1 VSFYPIPILK
11 TDPNP
16 MTLTNTGISTNSV
29 VIAAILVSIT
39 VGTAHAQQRKLPVWK
54 QRRSALDKSLVVDE
68 LRIHYTLNGE
78 DALPDAVDANKNSIP
93 DRIDNI
99 AIQMTTARYIYNEIL
114 KLRPPLESPRYKG
127 DAKFIDINVG
137 KIPFSPGEGK
147 TNGSAGDAAVNYY
160 RPADPEDGVR
170 VLSID
175 LMNTLPAK
183 NVSPAHELFHLYQ
196 YGYSMFK
203 AAWFTEGTARW
214 IQYML
219 DEGSGQPKGVPLTK
233 AELDKLFTM
242 KYEAEGFWSTL
253 GQASDPRGQ
262 LRIPLKF
269 RRLRYV
275 GSNEPVIRDT
285 KSHGSLFVKQLLE
298 AMDAADDKTREDRN
312 LDPLFWKEDEQRSA
326 ENNPYMWS
334 AVIEVARKYSLRS
347 PAVKKIVQQLS
358 R

>member
-1 VSFYPIPILK
+1 MSR
-11 TDPNP
+11 TQ
-16 MTLTNTGISTNSV
+16 STASKNSI
-29 VIAAILVSIT
+29 VITTILVAAT
-39 VGTAHAQQRKLPVWK
+39 FGTAHAQQRKLPVWK
-54 QRRSALDKSLVVDE
+54 QRRSALDKCLVVDE
-68 LRIHYTLNGE
+68 LRIYYTLSGE
-78 DALPDAVDANKNSIP
+78 DALPDAVDTNNNSIP
-93 DRIDNI
+93 DRIENI
-99 AIQMTTARYIYNEIL
+99 AMQMTTARYIFNEVL

-160 RPADPEDGVR
+160 RPTDPDDGVR

-175 LMNTLPAK
+175 LMNTLPAR

-214 IQYML
+214 SEYL
-219 DEGSGQPKGVPLTK
+219 LREGSGQPKGVPLSQTD
-233 AELDKLFTM
+233 LDKLFTM

-253 GQASDPRGQ
+253 GIASDPRGQ
-262 LRIPLKF
+262 LKIPLKI
-269 RRLRYV
+269 RRQRYV
-275 GSNEPVIRDT
+275 GSNEPVTQDT
-285 KSHGSLFVKQLLE
+285 KFQGGLFVKQLLE
-298 AMDAADDKTREDRN
+298 AMDAADDKISEDRN
-312 LDPLFWKEDEQRSA
+312 LDPLFWKEDEQRSP
-326 ENNPYMWS
+326 ENNPYMWA
-334 AVIEVARKYSLRS
+334 AVIEVARKYSPRS